1 MTLVTLFFLY
11 KEGEKMASNLADI
24 LVTLTLDT
32 SEFSE
37 RLREAGQEL
46 NNFRNHVRQV
56 TNNMESDFTDSMSN
70 MGDSMSNLSQATQSA
85 TQNISQSMNSASQS
99 TNRLGQSSK
108 SMVRNFGTDME
119 SMYRIVQQATQEFE
133 RFGTNSNRVSMQ
145 VAKDFAN
152 LPKHLQLY
160 VQRLQEAGKSTE
172 AFAQLNEMYGKKILE
187 NMKRSNEAMMEG
199 STQASRLIDS
209 MRNADIS
216 PFTRQLLGIGDALER
231 SAREGSAFNIA
242 MKKLGE
248 NASLKEIQAEMRVIN
263 EGIAR
268 ATSNMMLWGIASA
281 GMLYGMVLL
290 SNEVDGRLIPAFEKL
305 KSTWA
310 DALTPFINAFT
321 TFVLW
326 VMKGAQA
333 LGELAKKL
341 AEVHPQLSQ
350 MLWGFMALTVVL
362 LAVLSPLAVTGVLAE
377 GLAATFAVL
386 WGTISSFVLGF
397 LAVVPTAMAVA
408 GAIVVVVASISNL
421 IKHSEKLRNSWN
433 TMWSE
438 IGKAFH
444 SGFVE
449 PIGKAFAGLQQ
460 AFSNF
465 IANLTGGAGTMASLW
480 TFLGD
485 HLSTVINAIAS
496 VTLPVLSF
504 AFQLLGQIVAGVIN
518 GITFLINGLIP
529 AGETVA
535 SFGEKLRTMFTQQDF
550 EGLILMFQNLIPSIV
565 GFLIG
570 GIPQLIIMGTQLIQG
585 LANGM
590 GISIPELLMIPVNII
605 MQMINAFLTA
615 LPTILTVGMQ
625 IINALLQ
632 GILTA
637 LPMILEALAT
647 YIPQILTMITTI
659 VTTYLPQMLNAGI
672 QILQTILN
680 GIMQTIPQ
688 LLPVILNVVMT
699 ILNTIA
705 QNLPKILDAGMK
717 VLMALLDGISKML
730 PQIITM
736 VLQIITMFCNFVMQ
750 NLPKIIDSGMK
761 VLTSLLQGIV
771 KVLPQIVG
779 VVMQIIS
786 KFVQMIV
793 QNLPQIIQS
802 GVQILTSL
810 IKGIVQIL
818 PQLIATAISLIG
830 KVATTIIQ
838 NLPQILSAGI
848 QILLALIKGLIQ
860 TIPALVGAIPQIVS
874 AIFNAFKSVQWGEIG
889 SQIMNG
895 IKKGIVAMKD
905 ALFGT
910 VSDIAKG
917 LLSAGKKVLGI
928 HSPSRVFRDE
938 VGKFIPQGIAVGI
951 EQESDVALSSVQDVT
966 AGLVPSKKMLNSA
979 MGYMPSFSTTG
990 NSGQAV
996 ANTTNNITINATVRE
1011 DADIQRII
1019 DEMER
1024 RRKISERSQGVFS
1037 Y

>member
-56 TNNMESDFTDSMSN
+56 TTNMESDFTNSMSN
-70 MGDSMSNLSQATQSA
+70 MGNSMNSLSQSTQTAS
-85 TQNISQSMNSASQS
+85 QNISQSMNSASQS

-119 SMYRIVQQATQEFE
+119 SMYRIVQQATTEFE
-133 RFGTNSNRVSMQ
+133 RFGTNSNRVSLE
-145 VAKDFAN
+145 VAKNFGN

-172 AFAQLNEMYGKKILE
+172 AFAQLNELYGKRILE
-187 NMKRSNEAMMEG
+187 NMKRSNQFMQEG
-199 STQASRLIDS
+199 STQASRLVDS

-231 SAREGSAFNIA
+231 SARQGSAFNLAI
-242 MKKLGE
+242 KKLGE
-248 NASLKEIQAEMRVIN
+248 NASLRDIQAEMRVIN
-263 EGIAR
+263 EGIMR
-268 ATSNMMLWGIASA
+268 AQSNMMLWGIASA

-290 SNEVDGRLIPAFEKL
+290 SNEVDGRLVPAFEKL

-362 LAVLSPLAVTGVLAE
+362 LAILSPLAVTGVLAE
-377 GLAATFAVL
+377 GLAATFMAL
-386 WGTISSFVLGF
+386 WGVISSFVLGF

-408 GAIVVVVASISNL
+408 GAIVVVVASINNMW
-421 IKHSEKLRNSWN
+421 KASEKLRNAWN
-433 TMWSE
+433 SLWAGV
-438 IGKAFH
+438 GKAFH

-449 PIGKAFAGLQQ
+449 PVKQAFSGLQQ

-485 HLSTVINAIAS
+485 HVGTVVNAIAS
-496 VTLPVLSF
+496 VTLPILSF

-518 GITFLINGLIP
+518 GITFMLNALIP

-535 SFGEKLRTMFTQQDF
+535 SFGEKLKNMFTQGDF
-550 EGLILMFQNLIPSIV
+550 EGLIAMFQNLIPSIV

-590 GISIPELLMIPVNII
+590 GMSIPELLMIPVNIL

-615 LPTILTVGMQ
+615 LPTILNVGMQ

-680 GIMQTIPQ
+680 GILQTIPQ

-717 VLMALLDGISKML
+717 VLMALLDGIAKML

-750 NLPKIIDSGMK
+750 NLPQIIDSGMK
-761 VLTSLLQGIV
+761 VLTALIQGII
-771 KVLPQIVG
+771 KVLPQIVTT
-779 VVMQIIS
+779 VMQIIS

-802 GVQILTSL
+802 GIQILTAL
-810 IKGIVQIL
+810 IKGIVQIM
-818 PQLIATAISLIG
+818 PQLSATALSLIL
-830 KVATTIIQ
+830 KVASTIIQ
-838 NLPQILSAGI
+838 NLPQIITSGI
-848 QILLALIKGLIQ
+848 QLLLALIKGIIQ
-860 TIPALVGAIPQIVS
+860 TIPTLVGAIPQVVK
-874 AIFNAFKSVQWGEIG
+874 AIFNAFKNVQWGDIG
-889 SQIMNG
+889 RDIMTG
-895 IKKGIVAMKD
+895 IKKGILAFKD
-905 ALFGT
+905 VLFGT
-910 VSDIAKG
+910 VADIAKG
-917 LLSAGKKVLGI
+917 LLQKGKDILGI
-928 HSPSRVFRDE
+928 HSPSRVFAKE
-938 VGKFIPQGIAVGI
+938 VGRFIPQGIAVGI
-951 EQESDVALSSVQDVT
+951 EQDSDIAMSSVQDVT
-966 AGLVPSKKMLNSA
+966 SSLVPSKAMLDTA
-979 MGYMPSFSTTG
+979 MGRMPSFATAG

-996 ANTTNNITINATVRE
+996 GNSTNNITINATIRE

-1024 RRKISERSQGVFS
+1024 RRVISERSQGVFS